1 MYSET
6 FAQILLSAVS
16 ITAKRTNNKRN
27 SDEIRRKVSKIHT
40 LQSGSQTQPAG
51 CNVTT
56 LDSGSALSAVPALLR
71 AAMTRLM
78 ATTFSTYRRIL
89 AAS

>member
-1 MYSET
+1 MYPET
-6 FAQILLSAVS
+6 FARILLSAVS
-16 ITAKRTNNKRN
+16 ITSKRTKNKRN
-27 SDEIRRKVSKIHT
+27 SDEIRRKVPKIQP
-40 LQSGSQTQPAG
+40 LQSGNQTPRAG

-56 LDSGSALSAVPALLR
+56 LDSGSALSAFPALLR